1 MWAVRGSDV
10 TAYVGTSLED
20 EREVI
25 FELTRSLAIGLPLL
39 VALFVAGTWLMVGR
53 TLRPVEDI
61 RAEVASI
68 SHRRLDRRV
77 PTPSTNDEI
86 GRLARD
92 DERDAG
98 PPGGRV
104 EPPA

>member
-1 MWAVRGSDV
+1 MWAVRGGGV

-39 VALFVAGTWLMVGR
+39 VALFVAGIWLMVGR

-61 RAEVASI
+61 RAEVAV
-68 SHRRLDRRV
+68 D
-77 PTPSTNDEI
+77 
-86 GRLARD
+86 LASP
-92 DERDAG
+92 AG
-98 PPGGRV
+98 PTGADSDRPTTRSVGWPGR
-104 EPPA
+104 